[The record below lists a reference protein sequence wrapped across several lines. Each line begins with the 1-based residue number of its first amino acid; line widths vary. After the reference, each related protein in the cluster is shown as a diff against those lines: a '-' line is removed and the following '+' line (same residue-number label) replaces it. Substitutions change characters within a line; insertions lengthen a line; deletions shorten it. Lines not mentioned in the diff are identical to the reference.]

1 MPHNKSLQGK
11 LSQVPANLLAAR
23 TRAGLTRIQIAK
35 TCEVTERTIRN
46 YEGGRANFEALVVL
60 LRISEATGVTL
71 GELVDGNICSPG
83 PSGRSNSARAGPG
96 KHSRKP

>member
-1 MPHNKSLQGK
+1 MPHNDSLKNQLK
-11 LSQVPANLLAAR
+11 QVSANLLAAR
-23 TRAGLTRIQIAK
+23 TKAGLTRIQMAK
-35 TCEVTERTIRN
+35 ACEVTERTIRN
-46 YEGGRANFEALVVL
+46 YEHGRAQFEALVVL